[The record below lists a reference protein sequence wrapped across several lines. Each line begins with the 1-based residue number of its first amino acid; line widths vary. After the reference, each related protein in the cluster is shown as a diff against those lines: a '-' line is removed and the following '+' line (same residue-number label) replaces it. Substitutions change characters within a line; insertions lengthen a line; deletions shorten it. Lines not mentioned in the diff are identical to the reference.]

1 MSTNEIQNG
10 LGRDQVVGLINSV
23 LQRVEARQDEEHEKI
38 IREVKALQ
46 DLIEDTRKEIADT
59 KVGDVSF
66 THIPTATD
74 ELGAVI
80 AATEAAT
87 GVIMDSC
94 DAIADKVSGI
104 EAETKD
110 FVVGEVT
117 KIMEACSFQDITGQR
132 ISKVTKNLRAIEEKV
147 GALVKILAE
156 KIPGLP
162 KGTDEDDR
170 VGDERLKNGPQMPD
184 KAVSQA
190 DIDKLLA
197 DLF

>member
-1 MSTNEIQNG
+1 MASEIQG
-10 LGRDQVVGLINSV
+10 LGRDQVVDLINSV
-23 LQRVEARQDEEHEKI
+23 LERVEAKEDQDREKI

-46 DLIEDTRKEIADT
+46 ELVEETRKEISQT
-59 KVGDVSF
+59 NVGDISF

-87 GVIMDSC
+87 DVIMDSC
-94 DAIADKVSGI
+94 ESITAKSENLDPDAKTAIMGD
-104 EAETKD
+104 
-110 FVVGEVT
+110 VT
-117 KIMEACSFQDITGQR
+117 KILEACSFQDITGQR
-132 ISKVTKNLRAIEEKV
+132 ITKVTKNLKSIEEKV
-147 GALVKILAE
+147 NALVKILANR
-156 KIPGLP
+156 ISDLP
-162 KGTDEDDR
+162 VGSDEDTR
-170 VGDERLKNGPQMPD
+170 IGDERLKNGPQLPD